1 MRHTSLYSPEPAKGW
16 LLWGAIAPFLCILL
30 VALPN
35 VGVFYLLKPFGFVD
49 AKGDPIGVVGF
60 CAYMLE
66 TFIAMSLVV
75 LGWVRFVE
83 RRPIATIG
91 LTGAHPMRTLLH
103 GYAIGIATVS
113 FVVAMIGITGGYHV
127 SGILNAFHSPKAL
140 LGIVALLPC
149 FIVQSSVEEL
159 IFRGWLLSTVAR
171 KFNVTLGVVLT
182 TAVFTLL
189 HYSRGQHWAA
199 TVSLA
204 LFSIFTCVWAR
215 RSGNIWGVMGW
226 HAAWNWLM
234 GVGFEIPITGMS
246 TGLPALIVKL
256 VPRGSVLQTGG
267 AQGPEGSV
275 WCSVFFAVGIGFILL
290 RPLPPHQSSPAA
302 APS

>member
-16 LLWGAIAPFLCILL
+16 LPWGAIAPFLCILL

-171 KFNVTLGVVLT
+171 KIQRDAGRRAHDRSVHPAPLQPRPALGGHREPRAVLDFHLPVG
-182 TAVFTLL
+182 APL
-189 HYSRGQHWAA
+189 RQH
-199 TVSLA
+199 LGRHG
-204 LFSIFTCVWAR
+204 LAR
-215 RSGNIWGVMGW
+215 RMELADGSGLRDPHHRNE
-226 HAAWNWLM
+226 HR
-234 GVGFEIPITGMS
+234 
-246 TGLPALIVKL
+246 PAGADREAGS
-256 VPRGSVLQTGG
+256 PRKRSADRRRAG
-267 AQGPEGSV
+267 A
-275 WCSVFFAVGIGFILL
+275 
-290 RPLPPHQSSPAA
+290 
-302 APS
+302 